1 MRSCGKRI
9 LAGFG
14 LLLAAAILA
23 VPYREA
29 DVIVTQEGRRA
40 TFATRTTTVNEGYMV
55 LPRFLQRRGD
65 WSSPLT
71 RAERHTVLRSG
82 LYAAESGVVLALG
95 IGDYLIF
102 CRWLRRR
109 RAGRAARRGSGPR

>member
-1 MRSCGKRI
+1 VKGCGKRI

-29 DVIVTQEGRRA
+29 DVVVTQEGRRA
-40 TFATRTTTVNEGYMV
+40 TFATRTTTVNEGYMF
-55 LPRFLQRRGD
+55 LPRFLKRRGD

-71 RAERHTVLRSG
+71 RAERHTALRTG
-82 LYAAESGVVLALG
+82 LYTAEIGVVIILG

-109 RAGRAARRGSGPR
+109 RGGRAGR